1 MTRARIASREGE
13 GVPLRILIPPPR
25 HAWGGWPSRSDGRV
39 GAVSNVENIFA
50 GDFFK
55 TPPRLAIA
63 RRPSPQ
69 GEGKEKR
76 RRS

>member
-39 GAVSNVENIFA
+39 GAVNDIERVITKVVLESPHPDARFTRV
-50 GDFFK
+50 D
-55 TPPRLAIA
+55 PPHK
-63 RRPSPQ
+63 
-69 GEGKEKR
+69 GEG
-76 RRS
+76 